1 MSRRTEPMGD
11 SLELLLDT
19 ICNMFGGIVFIS
31 PPRHRHAADQR
42 SAGVRASA
50 RTRRRPRSSRRRG
63 STPWRRTWSGLR
75 LERDRLQ
82 AARTAQ
88 IELISRLIPDDY
100 QRVLDRWRDAARE
113 RAEVEKEVAALE
125 SSNVDRVG
133 KVTERARGSRR
144 KPAGSPSRQR
154 ELAAAREGTAIDP
167 GAAGGVAAAGG
178 ASAAACCGPGLPLL
192 RPVLSAAPLWRGA
205 SRRAPISTTT
215 LSRRRKTT
223 PSTSIRSR
231 PGGPWSTPVRWAEAE
246 IRQVLRAFSPDEHQ
260 INVTVWPD
268 SYDSFRRLRQ
278 ILAASGFRYG
288 ILACE
293 ADSTVADRGGEQRP
307 SQ

>member
-31 PPRHRHAADQR
+31 LLVIVMLQISGQR
-42 SAGVRASA
+42 GVRASA
-50 RTRRRPRSSRRRG
+50 DEEAAPVVTQEGLDSLAADVER
-63 STPWRRTWSGLR
+63 LR

-100 QRVLDRWRDAARE
+100 QARLDRWRDAARE
-113 RAEVEKEVAALE
+113 RAEVEKEVATLE

-133 KVTERARGSRR
+133 KVTERRKEIATKARRL
-144 KPAGSPSRQR
+144 ASRQR
-154 ELAAAREGTAIDP
+154 ELAALEKELQSIPERPAE
-167 GAAGGVAAAGG
+167 
-178 ASAAACCGPGLPLL
+178 SLPLAEH
-192 RPVLSAAPLWRGA
+192 RRQLSAVQVCLCYDRFYLRHRYVGGEPAGPNLDDYFVSKA
-205 SRRAPISTTT
+205 EDDT
-215 LSRRRKTT
+215 LHIHPKPT
-223 PSTSIRSR
+223 
-231 PGGPWSTPVRWAEAE
+231 GGTVVDAGPRAEAE